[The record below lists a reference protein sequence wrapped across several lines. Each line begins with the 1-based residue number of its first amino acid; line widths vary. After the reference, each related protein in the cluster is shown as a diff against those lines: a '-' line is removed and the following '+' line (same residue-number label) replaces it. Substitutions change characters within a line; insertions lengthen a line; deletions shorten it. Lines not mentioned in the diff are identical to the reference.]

1 MSFTYTQLKSAIQDY
16 AENDETSF
24 VTNLPVFIRAAEERI
39 LKMVQLSLFR
49 KNVSGTMTASNQY
62 LAAPSDF
69 LAPYSLSF
77 TDSDSNK
84 VFLEYKDVNF
94 IQTFT
99 PNASTTGNPRFYALF
114 DINNFILG
122 PTPSANS
129 AAEVHYF
136 YRPASL
142 TAGADSGTTWLSIN
156 ATVAMLYGSLIE
168 AYTYMKGEQD
178 LITNYQQRF
187 MEGIATLKQLGEAKE
202 VTDEYMKGQVIRP
215 KQ

>member
-1 MSFTYTQLKSAIQDY
+1 MSFTYSQLKSAIQDY

-24 VTNLPVFIRAAEERI
+24 VTNLPIFIRAAEERI

-49 KNVSGTMTASNQY
+49 KNASGNMTASNQF
-62 LAAPSDF
+62 LTVPTDF

-77 TDSDSNK
+77 TNSSSEK
-84 VFLEYKDVNF
+84 TFLEFKDVNF
-94 IQTFT
+94 IQTFN
-99 PNASTTGNPRFYALF
+99 PNPATTGDPRFYALF
-114 DINNFILG
+114 DVTNFIIG
-122 PTPSANS
+122 PTPSAS
-129 AAEVHYF
+129 SDVEVHYF
-136 YRPASL
+136 YRPTSL
-142 TAGADSGTTWLSIN
+142 TAGADSGTTWLSEN
-156 ATVAMLYGSLIE
+156 ATISLLYGSLIE

-187 MEGIATLKQLGEAKE
+187 MEGIATLKQFGEAKE

>member
-1 MSFTYTQLKSAIQDY
+1 MSFTYSQLKSAIQDY

-24 VTNLPVFIRAAEERI
+24 VTNLPIFIRAAEERI

-49 KNVSGTMTASNQY
+49 KNASGNMTASNQF
-62 LAAPSDF
+62 LTVPTDF

-77 TDSDSNK
+77 TNSSSEK
-84 VFLEYKDVNF
+84 TFLEFKDVNF
-94 IQTFT
+94 IQTFN
-99 PNASTTGNPRFYALF
+99 PNPATTGDPKFYALF
-114 DINNFILG
+114 DVTNFIIG
-122 PTPSANS
+122 PTPSAS
-129 AAEVHYF
+129 SDVEVHYF
-136 YRPASL
+136 YRPTSL
-142 TAGADSGTTWLSIN
+142 TAGADSGTTWLSEN
-156 ATVAMLYGSLIE
+156 ATISLLYGSLIE

-187 MEGIATLKQLGEAKE
+187 MEGIATLKQFGEAKE

>member
-49 KNVSGTMTASNQY
+49 KNASGNMTASNQF
-62 LAAPSDF
+62 LTVPTDF

-77 TDSDSNK
+77 TNSSSEK
-84 VFLEYKDVNF
+84 TFLEFKDVNF
-94 IQTFT
+94 IQTFN
-99 PNASTTGNPRFYALF
+99 PNPATTGDPRFYALF
-114 DINNFILG
+114 DVTNFIIG
-122 PTPSANS
+122 PTPSAS
-129 AAEVHYF
+129 SDVEVHYF
-136 YRPASL
+136 YRPTSL
-142 TAGADSGTTWLSIN
+142 TAA
-156 ATVAMLYGSLIE
+156 ATISLLYGSLIE

-187 MEGIATLKQLGEAKE
+187 MEGIATLKQFGEAKE

>member
-49 KNVSGTMTASNQY
+49 KNASGNMTASNQF
-62 LAAPSDF
+62 LTVPTDF

-77 TDSDSNK
+77 TNSSSEK
-84 VFLEYKDVNF
+84 TFLEFKDVNF
-94 IQTFT
+94 IQTFN
-99 PNASTTGNPRFYALF
+99 PNPATTGDPRFYALF
-114 DINNFILG
+114 DVTNFIIG
-122 PTPSANS
+122 PTPSAS
-129 AAEVHYF
+129 SDVEVHYF
-136 YRPASL
+136 YRPTSL
-142 TAGADSGTTWLSIN
+142 TAGADSGTTWLSEN
-156 ATVAMLYGSLIE
+156 ATISLLYGSLIE

-187 MEGIATLKQLGEAKE
+187 MEGIASHKKRS
-202 VTDEYMKGQVIRP
+202 VTRET
-215 KQ
+215 